1 MHVQHKCKHC
11 GKTERHHG
19 AFRSECLVNGRK
31 VSDTQT
37 FQADPEKFTVF
48 ALAPRPRTTTELMRN
63 IGR

>member
-11 GKTERHHG
+11 GKTEYKHS
-19 AFRSECLVNGRK
+19 AFLSQCMRDGR
-31 VSDTQT
+31 VIAESQT

-48 ALAPRPRTTTELMRN
+48 ALAPRPRSTDELMRN